1 MNYLVSLLART
12 ISQLSD
18 ELSGV
23 IGDAHHPYPSA
34 LG

>member
-23 IGDAHHPYPSA
+23 IGDAHYPSA